1 MRYAIAAVSLI
12 IALAVSPA
20 AFAGKGWGSA
30 ANGNGYYHMSNDGG

>member
-1 MRYAIAAVSLI
+1 M
-12 IALAVSPA
+12 IALASFGPA